1 MSVNRNA
8 EANSLIIDCHG
19 HVSPPAELFAYK
31 ALIMSH
37 RGEHGRRIGEITDED
52 ILHYANKKE
61 MAPCGHLDMLDHVK
75 TDLQLISPRPFQMM
89 HSVKPGRLVHWFT
102 EETNNIIARTVKL
115 MPNRFIG
122 IAGLPQVAGEPI
134 ENVLPE
140 LERAVTKLGFRGC
153 LLNPDPYENSGVEP
167 PALGDRYWYPLY
179 EKLCEL
185 NVPAHIHSASS
196 HSERTS
202 YTLNFILEETI
213 AVIGLINSNVFKDF
227 PDLKIVVSHGGG
239 AIPYQVGRFVSSS
252 SRKGIDFI
260 DQMRNLYYDTVL
272 YSEDALQLLI
282 KTVGVDRCL
291 FGAECPGVGS
301 TVDPET
307 GRTRDDIAP
316 FIQGFD
322 WLTAADKKAIFEDN
336 AKQLFGLPV
345 QLGT

>member
-1 MSVNRNA
+1 
-8 EANSLIIDCHG
+8 
-19 HVSPPAELFAYK
+19 
-31 ALIMSH
+31 MSH
-37 RGEHGRRIGEITDED
+37 RGEHGSKMREVTDEE

-61 MAPCGHLDMLDHVK
+61 MAPCGHLDMLDQVK

-115 MPNRFIG
+115 LPNRFIG

-134 ENVLPE
+134 ENCLPE

-153 LLNPDPYENSGVEP
+153 LLNPDPYENSGPEAP
-167 PALGDRYWYPLY
+167 PLGDRYWYPLY

-185 NVPAHIHSASS
+185 DVPAHIHSASS

-213 AVIGLINSNVFKDF
+213 AVMGLVNSNVFKDF
-227 PDLKIVVSHGGG
+227 PELKIVISHGGG
-239 AIPYQVGRFVSSS
+239 AIPYQIGRFISSS
-252 SRKGIDFI
+252 SRKGVNFI
-260 DQMRNLYYDTVL
+260 DQLRNLYFDTVL
-272 YSEDALQLLI
+272 YSEDSLKLLI
-282 KTVGVDRCL
+282 NTVGYDRCL

-307 GRTRDDIAP
+307 GRTRDDITP

-322 WLTAADKKAIFEDN
+322 WLTDSEKKAIFEGN
-336 AKQLFGLPV
+336 AKQVFGLPEN
-345 QLGT
+345 LGA